1 MKKVIIV
8 GATGTIG
15 QGVCDVLQNHDY
27 EIIKVSRSG
36 DIQVDIADI
45 HSIKAMYDKIGRF
58 DALVSTTGKVTF
70 KALTEMT
77 EADFMLGL
85 QNKLMGQVHLVQEG
99 LNYINDNG
107 SFTLTTGILNQE
119 PIALGAS
126 AAMVN
131 AALEGY
137 VKAASLELRQQVRIN
152 AVSPTVIT
160 EALEAYAPFFP
171 GFKSVSAY
179 ETAQAYLR
187 SIAGIETG
195 KVFKVGF

>member
-1 MKKVIIV
+1 MKKVIVV

-15 QGVCDVLQNHDY
+15 QSVCDTLQNHDY
-27 EIIKVSRSG
+27 EVVKVSRSG
-36 DIQVDIADI
+36 DIEVDIADLN
-45 HSIKAMYDKIGRF
+45 SIKAMYDKIGSF

-70 KALTEMT
+70 KSLTEMT
-77 EADFMLGL
+77 ETDFMLGL
-85 QNKLMGQVHLVQEG
+85 HNKLMGQVNLVQEG
-99 LNYINDNG
+99 LKYINDNG
-107 SFTLTTGILNQE
+107 SFTLTTGILNCE

-137 VKAASLELRQQVRIN
+137 IKAASLELRQQVRIN

-160 EALEAYAPFFP
+160 EALASYAPFFP
-171 GFKSVSAY
+171 GFKSVSVREA
-179 ETAQAYLR
+179 AQAYLR
-187 SIAGIETG
+187 SVAGIETG